1 MQMWMQAHGGRHVIS
16 PRMTRVC
23 RCLSLGL
30 AASLATGCAPESAEL
45 RGESVNRL
53 YDTFFAIAVVV
64 FCIVVGLIGW
74 SIVRYRESHP
84 RGVEARPG
92 LPKQVHSNV
101 ALEVTWFLI
110 PQLIVVG
117 LFAYTF
123 VVYQDVNSPPEE
135 NAVVVRVQGFRW
147 GWSFTYEDQGV
158 GLIGDSEDPARV
170 VIPAGEDVVFEITAR
185 DVNHAFYIPEFL
197 TKRDAIPG
205 HTNRLY
211 LNIENEGTY
220 LGECAEFCGLLHSAM
235 GFTVEAVSR
244 QEYETWLA
252 TQREAG

>member
-1 MQMWMQAHGGRHVIS
+1 
-16 PRMTRVC
+16 MTRAC

-30 AASLATGCAPESAEL
+30 AASLVSGCAPESAEL

-53 YDTFFAIAVVV
+53 YDTFFAIALVV

-74 SIVRYRESHP
+74 SIVRYRETHSTGFEDTP
-84 RGVEARPG
+84 E
-92 LPKQVHSNV
+92 LPKQVHSNIP
-101 ALEVTWFLI
+101 LEITWFVI

-123 VVYQDVNSPPEE
+123 VVNQDVNTPPEE

-147 GWSFTYEDQGV
+147 GWSFSYEDEGV
-158 GLIGDSEDPARV
+158 GLIGESVDPARV
-170 VIPAGEDVVFEITAR
+170 VVPAGEDVIFEITAR

-211 LNIENEGTY
+211 LNIEEEGTY
-220 LGECAEFCGLLHSAM
+220 MGECAEFCGLLHSGM
-235 GFTVEAVSR
+235 GFTIKSVTR

-252 TQREAG
+252 TQREEG